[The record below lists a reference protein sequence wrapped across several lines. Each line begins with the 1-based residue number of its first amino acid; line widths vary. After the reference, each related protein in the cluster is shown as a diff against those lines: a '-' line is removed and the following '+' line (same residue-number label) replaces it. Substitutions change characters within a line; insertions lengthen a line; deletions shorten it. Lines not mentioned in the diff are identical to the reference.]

1 MYKEF
6 LQIDEEIKEWQQ
18 VGIHNLRKRIL
29 GGKNKT
35 WRWAVEIIGSVL
47 YKWKHEYI
55 REHGQVTYCS
65 VAGNSESADNLSMVY
80 PCCGIKWLLNEF
92 RL

>member
-35 WRWAVEIIGSVL
+35 
-47 YKWKHEYI
+47 
-55 REHGQVTYCS
+55 
-65 VAGNSESADNLSMVY
+65 
-80 PCCGIKWLLNEF
+80 
-92 RL
+92 